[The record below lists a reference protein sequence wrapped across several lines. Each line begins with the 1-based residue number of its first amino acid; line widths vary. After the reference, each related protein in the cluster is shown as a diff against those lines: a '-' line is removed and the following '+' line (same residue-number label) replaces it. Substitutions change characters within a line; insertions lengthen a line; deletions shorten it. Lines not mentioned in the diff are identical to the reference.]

1 MEKQNNNIKTFIFFQ
16 PSILC
21 WQIRQYSQRKKNNT
35 KYKYIKANDIISLA
49 GENKYNIKPGDNSIT
64 I

>member
-1 MEKQNNNIKTFIFFQ
+1 MLANTAIFTVKKT
-16 PSILC
+16 
-21 WQIRQYSQRKKNNT
+21 T

-64 I
+64 V